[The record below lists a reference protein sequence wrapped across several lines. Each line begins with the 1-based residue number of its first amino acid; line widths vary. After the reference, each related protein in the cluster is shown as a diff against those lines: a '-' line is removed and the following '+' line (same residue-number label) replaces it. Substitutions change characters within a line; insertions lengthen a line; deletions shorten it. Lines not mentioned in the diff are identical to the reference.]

1 MRSLLRALHTRGPG
15 VLSPAGLGL
24 RSTLDLNLRSTLV
37 AGVPGIGR
45 ALVPRSP
52 SPRPPVFLFRRVRC
66 RQIERFWTIWLE
78 APGTGGGV
86 GPSVHACSLV

>member
-1 MRSLLRALHTRGPG
+1 MRSLPRALHTRGPG

-24 RSTLDLNLRSTLV
+24 RSALDLNLRSILV
-37 AGVPGIGR
+37 AGFPGIGR
-45 ALVPRSP
+45 ALAPRSP
-52 SPRPPVFLFRRVRC
+52 NPRAPVSLFRRVRC

-86 GPSVHACSLV
+86 GRSVHACSLV